1 MNKLLKKENILSIF
15 FVFSVVLFIQCGG
28 SVDGQLKKIAEE
40 SNKECP
46 KVLDQWTRLD
56 SCAAYPGKVYKY
68 FHTVINNALVSDTEQ
83 FKTAFKPI
91 IIATVKTNPA
101 MKFFRENDV
110 VLHYQYRDEADNYN
124 VTIEINP
131 EDYKQ

>member
-15 FVFSVVLFIQCGG
+15 LVCSIALFIQCGG

-68 FHTVINNALVSDTEQ
+68 FHTVINNASVSDTEQ

-110 VLHYQYRDEADNYN
+110 VLHYQYKDEAGNYN